1 MLMLT
6 EGVANDWSTL
16 SARNDLGASAAVAAL
31 AYGAFAGAMT
41 TGRFL
46 ADRVAAAVGPAAIL
60 RYGTAL
66 AVVALAIVVTSPW
79 MGFTLVGWA
88 LLGIGLSGSVPQ
100 LFSATGHTNPTAS
113 GTNVS
118 RVAGIGYVGMLAGP
132 AIIGPLTHV
141 VSIQHAFVVPLVLG
155 VVVVLFAPSA
165 IPTNATA
172 GPDRQPVGTPE

>member
-16 SARNDLGASAAVAAL
+16 SARNDLGASAVSAL

-46 ADRVAAAVGPAAIL
+46 ADRVAAAVGPVAIL

-66 AVVALAIVVTSPW
+66 AVVALAIIVTSPW
-79 MGFTLVGWA
+79 IGLTLAGWA

-100 LFSATGHTNPTAS
+100 LFSAAGHTDPAAS

-118 RVAGIGYVGMLAGP
+118 RVAGIGYLGMLAGP
-132 AIIGPLTHV
+132 AIFGPLTHI
-141 VSIQHAFVVPLVLG
+141 VSIQHAFVFPLLLG
-155 VVVVLFAPSA
+155 IGVVLFAPHA
-165 IPTNATA
+165 IPTNTTV
-172 GPDRQPVGTPE
+172 GPDRLPVGTPD